1 MGLLL
6 WQEAARKVPLSIL
19 EFPMKALLSAV
30 LLFVSALPAV
40 AGDCVAFAGKC
51 LTENDKRLSLR
62 LGPDL
67 SDLAGIGALAWVEEV
82 RLDGGGQTVDLAP
95 LLALEKLIALDL
107 KAVTITDTASLGQL
121 PIRRLSLNEVGLE
134 DAEFL
139 QGLSGLRD
147 FRMIRVSGPAP
158 FDLSGLGPVE
168 TLSVVDT
175 SLASLDGI
183 AGQPNLNDLVLA
195 HTGQADLSSLSS
207 LNLRRAT
214 LRGEG
219 LVDLSFLSGSPELG
233 FLFLNGA
240 EVTSLDGVPF
250 GPAFRNL
257 GAKGSALEDISALA
271 AAVNLERVDLRESAV
286 RDVAALAGKQ
296 RLEEVDLRETAL
308 SDLSPLVD
316 LPSLKR
322 LDLSD
327 SQVFDLSPLAG
338 LPSVEMLTLSR
349 IPAIDLSPLAA
360 MDQVKALWLNETRA
374 TDLTPLME
382 MDSLE
387 AMRIDDARMVTKE
400 GLADYIAIRVP
411 PDN

>member
-1 MGLLL
+1 
-6 WQEAARKVPLSIL
+6 
-19 EFPMKALLSAV
+19 MKALLSAV

-40 AGDCVAFAGKC
+40 AEDCVAFAGKC

-107 KAVTITDTASLGQL
+107 KAVMVADTGSLGRL

-147 FRMIRVSGPAP
+147 FRMIRVSGPAS

-183 AGQPNLNDLVLA
+183 AGQPHLNDLVLA

-207 LNLRRAT
+207 LNLRRVT

-271 AAVNLERVDLRESAV
+271 AAVNLERVDLRETRV
-286 RDVAALAGKQ
+286 RDLSALGRKP
-296 RLEEVDLRETAL
+296 RLEEVDLRNTPV
-308 SDLSPLVD
+308 SDLSGLAV
-316 LPSLKR
+316 LPELEQ
-322 LDLSD
+322 LWLSD
-327 SQVFDLSPLAG
+327 TQVSDLSPLAG
-338 LPSVEMLTLSR
+338 LGAVEQLSLSR
-349 IPAIDLSPLAA
+349 VPATDISALAHMDQVNILWLNDNKVADLSPL
-360 MDQVKALWLNETRA
+360 L
-374 TDLTPLME
+374 E
-382 MDSLE
+382 MDALE
-387 AMRIDDARMVTKE
+387 ALRVDDERMVVRE
-400 GLADYIAIRVP
+400 RLEEFIATREAP
-411 PDN
+411 MQ